1 MPLKKSY
8 PKAKKTTG
16 KITKKVKKV
25 RKKPAQKRIEKL
37 FKTRDPNRIK
47 VPQKKSVKVGK
58 KRVGLKML
66 TWIVVLV
73 LAALILFLVVLG
85 VGIYRYDWDNQ
96 TTKWV
101 SRVIPYPAALVD
113 YRLVSLHD
121 YRKELDST
129 KHYQGKLQGIDFNA
143 EEGKVQLERLEKD
156 ILEQM
161 INNEIVEKETKD
173 FDLSV
178 SKVEINDEYSKIVK
192 ANGGEEKV
200 EEILKEYYQWSVKEF
215 KDKIKLYLLTQK
227 LQEKVASDDA
237 INQKQKEKAED
248 ILAQLKEG
256 KDFKKLA
263 GKYSEDQTNAANG
276 GYLGLISKGQKDDSA
291 LDEAVF
297 SLKKGK
303 ISGVVKIKGGYA
315 IFKLDSIKGKKR
327 AARYIL
333 IKYKDFTEWMD
344 EQKNEAKIY
353 RYVAQ

>member
-1 MPLKKSY
+1 MPPKKSRS
-8 PKAKKTTG
+8 KAKKTTKKSKG
-16 KITKKVKKV
+16 KT
-25 RKKPAQKRIEKL
+25 RKKSTQKRIEKL
-37 FKTRDPNRIK
+37 FKTKDPGRIK

-66 TWIVVLV
+66 TWIIILVLV
-73 LAALILFLVVLG
+73 AIILFLAILG

-96 TTKWV
+96 TTNWV
-101 SRVIPYPAALVD
+101 SRVIPYPASLVN
-113 YRLVSLHD
+113 YHLVSLHD

-161 INNEIVEKETKD
+161 INNEIVEQKAKD
-173 FDLSV
+173 FDLSI

-200 EEILKEYYQWSVKEF
+200 EEILDDYYKWSVKEF
-215 KDKIKLYLLTQK
+215 KDKIKTYLLTQK
-227 LQEKVASDDA
+227 LQDKVASDDV
-237 INQKQKEKAED
+237 INQKQKEKAES
-248 ILAQLKEG
+248 ILAQLKKG
-256 KDFKKLA
+256 VDFEKLA
-263 GKYSEDQTNAANG
+263 KKYSEDQTNAANG
-276 GYLGLISKGQKDDSA
+276 GYIGLISKGQKNDSA

-303 ISGVVKIKGGYA
+303 LSGVTKIKTGYA
-315 IFKLDSIKGKKR
+315 IFKLDDIKGKKR
-327 AARYIL
+327 AVRYIL

-353 RYVAQ
+353 RYIAQ